1 MVAKGKGPTQK
12 KRTLGPQPHGTSCS
26 FCGKDQK
33 KTPLMVRSPRTN
45 ATICGY
51 CAMNIVEQTMAHM
64 VNVSSAFSQVVENK
78 PEWFDQ
84 NQETGAISFVDPEKE
99 MDSLLVDANGN

>member
-1 MVAKGKGPTQK
+1 MVAKNKGPTKK
-12 KRTLGPQPHGTSCS
+12 KRTLGPQPHGRSCS

-33 KTPLMVRSPRTN
+33 KVPLMVKSPVTN
-45 ATICGY
+45 ATICGF

-84 NQETGAISFVDPEKE
+84 DQKTGAISFVDPEKE
-99 MDSLLVDANGN
+99 LDKIVDESNAH